1 MRVLKDSGVYHTPL
15 VYLNLKKRFDV
26 FCAVRKTGGMNW
38 HAMVSGDL
46 ADSDLWLLSLFD
58 RFSRASQD
66 KCDRLEARIFFPSDF
81 LQAAIA
87 VLATILRA
95 WHADTARS
103 SMSMRAPLPATPP
116 ALPDA
121 GVTLSP
127 RLLPTPAPARRG

>member
-15 VYLNLKKRFDV
+15 LYSNFKKKFDP
-26 FCAVRKTGGMNW
+26 FCAVRETGGMNC

-58 RFSRASQD
+58 RFSCAAQD
-66 KCDRLEARIFFPSDF
+66 KRDRLEVRIFFPSDF

-87 VLATILRA
+87 VLASILRA
-95 WHADTARS
+95 WHENTARG
-103 SMSMRAPLPATPP
+103 SMRTPLPAISP

-127 RLLPTPAPARRG
+127 RLLPVPAAARRG